1 MASQLTSFAL
11 ALALLLPASG
21 WRQAHEQKPDQNP
34 DAPRFKVEVF
44 GDAMADFSARVS
56 AYAELRQGLMKGLP
70 ALTVGSPADV
80 RTAVHAL
87 AERIRVA
94 RANAK
99 QGDIFTPT
107 ISREMKTALVPI
119 IDRTTWAD
127 LVDDNPGEFAKKING
142 SYPETRPFSTVPA
155 NILAILP
162 RLPDDIEYR
171 FLGPHLCL
179 LDTRAN
185 LIIDWIPYAI
195 VCAASD
201 DKSDC
206 PH

>member
-1 MASQLTSFAL
+1 MRPQLTSFVL
-11 ALALLLPASG
+11 AVVLLLPSWG
-21 WRQAHEQKPDQNP
+21 HGQQQTPDQNP
-34 DAPRFKVEVF
+34 EAPRFKVEVF

-70 ALTVGSPADV
+70 PLTVGTPADV

-94 RANAK
+94 RANAR
-99 QGDIFTPT
+99 QGDVFTPT
-107 ISREMKTALVPI
+107 ISREMKNALVPI
-119 IDRTTWAD
+119 IDRNTWAD
-127 LVDDNPGEFAKKING
+127 LVDDNPGEFSKKING

-185 LIIDWIPYAI
+185 LIVDWIPYAI